1 MLGAS
6 TTQPAQ
12 SQEPGS
18 GVLFWTFLVV
28 AIPAGLIWFLQAP
41 SGAGSG
47 GSAFTLVVLLGLGY
61 FLPPVIAGLRGHH
74 QAGAIFILTLF
85 LGWTVLGW
93 IAALVWSFTA
103 TRKN

>member
-1 MLGAS
+1 MLGVA
-6 TTQPAQ
+6 TPPNAE
-12 SQEPGS
+12 SQREGS
-18 GVLFWTFLVV
+18 GALLWTFLVV
-28 AIPAGLIWFLQAP
+28 GIPAGLIWFLQAP

-103 TRKN
+103 TRKS